1 MSGCV
6 DVWLEWDG
14 GILMDGNEQKVG
26 FAEKKLRLTQKMV
39 GGFIFGARHKS
50 GQSYQFLNKKA

>member
-1 MSGCV
+1 M

-26 FAEKKLRLTQKMV
+26 FAEKKLRLTQKME
-39 GGFIFGARHKS
+39 GGFIFRCTPQKRAIISVFK
-50 GQSYQFLNKKA
+50 

>member
-1 MSGCV
+1 MCGLSV
-6 DVWLEWDG
+6 DG

-50 GQSYQFLNKKA
+50 GQSYPSLNKKA